1 MTTAPATLRML
12 EPFQSPALQLKNR
25 IVLAPMTR
33 SRAAADGSAVPMMAE
48 YYRQRATAGLLV
60 AEATSISPEGIGY
73 ISIPGIYTQAQ
84 VESWRAVTE
93 AVHAEGSRIFL
104 QLLHGGRI
112 GHRSLSGG
120 IQPVAP
126 SALRPE
132 GITYTQ
138 AGPTEFE
145 TPRALT
151 EADIAR
157 IVQDYAQA
165 ASNALAAGFD
175 GVEIHGANGY
185 LPNQFLSDVTN
196 HRTDAYGGSAQ
207 NRSRFVLEVVLA
219 VAETIGWGRTA
230 LRLSPH
236 NYNNGASHTDPIG
249 TYEYLIGQLSG
260 QGLAYLHLME
270 GDARKVPAGLPLAM
284 AAYFRPAYQG
294 TIIAS
299 GGLTKATAEALLAAS
314 TADLV
319 AFGAPFIANPDLP
332 ERFRLGAPLAEP
344 DRHTFYTGGS
354 KGYTDYPSLAQALV

>member
-1 MTTAPATLRML
+1 MTTDLATLQML
-12 EPFQSPALQLKNR
+12 EPFHSPALQLKNR

-33 SRAAADGSAVPMMAE
+33 SRAAADGTAVPIMAE

-60 AEATSISPEGIGY
+60 AEATSISSEGIGY

-84 VESWRAVTE
+84 VESWQQVTE
-93 AVHAEGSRIFL
+93 AVHQAGSRIFL

-112 GHRSLSGG
+112 GHSSLSGR
-120 IQPVAP
+120 QPVAP
-126 SALRPE
+126 SAIRAE

-157 IVQDYAQA
+157 IVQDYAA
-165 ASNALAAGFD
+165 AACNAIAAGFD

-185 LPNQFLSDVTN
+185 LPNQFLSDATN
-196 HRTDAYGGSAQ
+196 HRTDGYGGSIEG
-207 NRSRFVLEVVLA
+207 RCRFALEVTEA
-219 VAETIGWGRTA
+219 VAAAIGWARTA
-230 LRLSPH
+230 LRLSPL
-236 NYNNGASHTDPIG
+236 NQNNGAVHTDPLG
-249 TYEYLIGQLSG
+249 TYGYLIGRLSG
-260 QGLAYLHLME
+260 KGLAYLHLME
-270 GDARKVPAGLPLAM
+270 GDAHKTPPGLPLEM

-294 TIIAS
+294 TLIAS
-299 GGLTKATAEALLAAS
+299 GGLTRDSAEQMLAQG

-332 ERFRLGAPLAEP
+332 ARFRLGAPLAEP
-344 DRHTFYTGGS
+344 DRHTYYTGGS
-354 KGYTDYPSLAQALV
+354 RGYIDYPALAW